1 MRFRQW
7 PKPTQYEETS
17 RKRAA
22 FLAKQRRE
30 RDALPLFADMVAAG
44 QHSVDEEMARRAE
57 WWPRQQ
63 QDRRDERAAVWRQA
77 RSRLFTFP
85 ADRRRIIRAVW
96 RECPYPAD
104 PYSFADFL
112 HQIEAG
118 KLDTARPPWRT
129 HVRGQPRITA
139 APATFGEAFRQVGRR
154 KVNAS
159 GVPSDADT
167 LLFCGNLGK
176 GILFVDRRV
185 EPDGQPGVALDVRGV
200 CSEADLA
207 LIHRLAEAAEAQPVA
222 VRQIEQPLRR
232 NEDGTPAEPHRL
244 LILACSA
251 TKRRDAGWIDA
262 IDRYDGPLWQT
273 VRAVRP
279 DRMRIKVAV
288 LSARYGFLDSRSPIE
303 DYDARLT
310 PDLADRM
317 IAGGMTTRWP
327 RPPSARKPDTYGDEP
342 GCQIASLSNHG
353 TRPFTD
359 VALAGGQLYLKVMR
373 SFLGGF
379 QNLRCVA
386 PDARITEINAG
397 IGIMRQQVRGWLEER
412 WP

>member
-1 MRFRQW
+1 MRFRKW

-30 RDALPLFADMVAAG
+30 REALPLFADMIAAG
-44 QHSVDEEMARRAE
+44 QHSIDEEMARRAD

-63 QDRRDERAAVWRQA
+63 QDRRDERAAVWRKA
-77 RSRLFTFP
+77 RARLFAFP
-85 ADRRRIIRAVW
+85 ADRRRTIRALW

-112 HQIEAG
+112 HQIEIG
-118 KLDTARPPWRT
+118 KLDTARPSWRF
-129 HVRGQPRITA
+129 HARAQPRTT
-139 APATFGEAFRQVGRR
+139 PDPETFEAAFRQIGRR
-154 KVNAS
+154 KVNPS

-167 LLFCGNLGK
+167 LLFCGNLDK
-176 GILFVDRRV
+176 GILFVDRCV
-185 EPDGQPGVALDVRGV
+185 EPGDQPGITLDVRGV
-200 CSEADLA
+200 CSGADLA
-207 LIHRLAEAAEAQPVA
+207 LIERLAQAAEPRPVKVQRIERTSA
-222 VRQIEQPLRR
+222 VTG
-232 NEDGTPAEPHRL
+232 DGEPQEPHRL

-251 TKRRDAGWIDA
+251 TKRRDPGWIDA

-310 PDLADRM
+310 PDLAERM

-327 RPPSARKPDTYGDEP
+327 RPPSSRKPDNYGDHP

-359 VALAGGQLYLKVMR
+359 VALAGGHLYLKVMR
-373 SFLGGF
+373 AFLDGF
-379 QNLRCVA
+379 RDLRCVS
-386 PDARITEINAG
+386 PDARVTEINAG
-397 IGIMRQQVRGWLEER
+397 IGIMRQQVRGWLEEP

>member
-1 MRFRQW
+1 MRFRKW
-7 PKPTQYEETS
+7 PRPTQYEETS

-22 FLAKQRRE
+22 FLTKQRRE
-30 RDALPLFADMVAAG
+30 REALPLFADMVASG
-44 QHSVDEEMARRAE
+44 QHSVDDEMARRAI

-63 QDRRDERAAVWRQA
+63 QDRRDERAAVWRKA
-77 RSRLFTFP
+77 RARLFAFP
-85 ADRRRIIRAVW
+85 ADRRRAIRALW

-104 PYSFADFL
+104 PHSFADFL
-112 HQIEAG
+112 HQIEVG
-118 KLDTARPPWRT
+118 RLDVARPGWRF
-129 HVRGQPRITA
+129 HARVQPRITA
-139 APATFGEAFRQVGRR
+139 VPATFAEAFRQIGRR
-154 KVNAS
+154 KVNAN
-159 GVPSDADT
+159 GVPSDADM

-176 GILFVDRRV
+176 GILFLDRLVDPGG
-185 EPDGQPGVALDVRGV
+185 EPGIAFDVRGV
-200 CSEADLA
+200 CSRDDLA
-207 LIHRLAEAAEAQPVA
+207 LIERLAQAAEDRPVT
-222 VRQIEQPLRR
+222 VRPVERTLARTGDD
-232 NEDGTPAEPHRL
+232 EPAEPHRL

-279 DRMRIKVAV
+279 DRIRIKVAV

-310 PDLADRM
+310 PDLAQRM
-317 IAGGMTTRWP
+317 IAGGMNTRWP
-327 RPPSARKPDTYGDEP
+327 RPPSARKPDTYGDSP

-359 VALAGGQLYLKVMR
+359 VALAGGHLYVAVMR
-373 SFLGGF
+373 AFLAGF
-379 QNLRCVA
+379 HDLRCVD
-386 PDARITEINAG
+386 PHARVTEINAP